1 MRQKMNYHSIFLL
14 AVSAWFYTIPLFC
27 YAQSSSQSSQS
38 QLKDFNVLKNAL
50 IENESGLYLYVD
62 SMEMVNIFN
71 ATERELQN
79 HKTEM
84 ELFRIFSGLISK
96 IKCGHTQ
103 VLPSKNII
111 NDFFNQASTLPLE
124 VKLVN
129 NRLFVTK
136 DFLQGLKIQKND
148 EIVSIN
154 NKSMAYLLEKI
165 HHLISSDGN
174 NDNFKNKQIEDY
186 FLLYYFLSEDIP
198 QSFELVL
205 IDKDNN
211 SIKVILP
218 PVFPDII
225 AYRSKEKNHPIK
237 QDNESIFG
245 NLKIMKSANYGVL
258 TLPDFNKSAG
268 RKHKKFID
276 ECFAKINKSGIEHLI
291 IDLKDNYGGKNQ
303 YYLTSYLAHNEI
315 EYGYYKTKGIGKPNY
330 NSYLKKF
337 NLDYLLCR
345 LALYRNKKA
354 YENNKPIPIQ
364 KTSFFG
370 RPESF
375 KGKIYVLINGNTF
388 SAASNLASNLKEK
401 CNAIVIGEESGG
413 GYKQGNTGRLRLVLP
428 TSKITVIINPIY
440 YNNMPLN
447 LSQKEDGVL
456 PHYHVREKY
465 PIKKNADAYMKQAL
479 KLILSHPDSEHSKLL
494 PLEEE

>member
-1 MRQKMNYHSIFLL
+1 MNYHPIFSIAFY
-14 AVSAWFYTIPLFC
+14 VWFFTYPLFC
-27 YAQSSSQSSQS
+27 FAQTSNESSQS
-38 QLKDFNVLKNAL
+38 QLKDFHILKNAL

-62 SMEMVNIFN
+62 SLEMANIFN
-71 ATERELQN
+71 DTERELQN
-79 HKTEM
+79 QKSEL

-111 NDFFNQASTLPLE
+111 NEFFNQASTLPLE

-129 NRLFVTK
+129 NRLFVTR
-136 DFLQGLKIQKND
+136 DFLQGQKIQKND
-148 EIVSIN
+148 EIISIN
-154 NKSMAYLLEKI
+154 NKCIADLLKEI

-186 FLLYYFLSEDIP
+186 FLLYYFLSENIP
-198 QSFELVL
+198 QSFNLVV
-205 IDKDNN
+205 INKDND
-211 SIKVILP
+211 SLKVILP
-218 PVFPDII
+218 PVFPNII
-225 AYRSKEKNHPIK
+225 DYRSKEHNNSNK
-237 QDNESIFG
+237 QENESVFG

-276 ECFAKINKSGIEHLI
+276 DCFGKINKSGVEHLI

-315 EYGYYKTKGIGKPNY
+315 EYGYYKTKGVGKPTY

-337 NLDYLLCR
+337 NRDYLLCR
-345 LALYRNKKA
+345 LALHRNKKA
-354 YENNKPIPIQ
+354 YDNNKPIPIQ
-364 KTSFFG
+364 KTSLFG

-401 CNAIVIGEESGG
+401 CNAVLIGEESGG

-428 TSKITVIINPIY
+428 KSKLTVIINPIY
-440 YNNMPLN
+440 YNNMPINQLQN
-447 LSQKEDGVL
+447 EDGVV
-456 PHYHVREKY
+456 PHYYVKENY

-479 KLILSHPDSEHSKLL
+479 KLILSHPESNQSVIIHKQED
-494 PLEEE
+494 